1 MSAISRIPWKNS
13 GVEIINDIDV
23 NNIHFW
29 LNEKHIKIGLGIQ
42 ICKLL
47 QTNMTQSIENLNLN

>member
-1 MSAISRIPWKNS
+1 MIAISRIPWKNS

-29 LNEKHIKIGLGIQ
+29 LNEKHIKTGLGHSN
-42 ICKLL
+42 L
-47 QTNMTQSIENLNLN
+47 QAVTNKYDPKYRKS